1 MYMTNEQKILNII
14 DKNNGYITS
23 KDIIDESINHVFLSR
38 MVKKGILEK
47 YSKGYYGLPSYLPDS
62 YFIVLSKSKY
72 AIYSHSTALYFHDLS
87 DRTPLNLDITVP
99 NHYGGVLQ
107 KTENITLYTVSE
119 DVLNLGM
126 MEMESPLGMNI
137 KVYDMERTICDIIK
151 AKNKMDAEIFS
162 KALKNY
168 VKRTDKKLSV
178 LFKYTKQLNIEEK
191 VRDYIEV
198 LL

>member
-1 MYMTNEQKILNII
+1 
-14 DKNNGYITS
+14 
-23 KDIIDESINHVFLSR
+23 
-38 MVKKGILEK
+38 
-47 YSKGYYGLPSYLPDS
+47 
-62 YFIVLSKSKY
+62 
-72 AIYSHSTALYFHDLS
+72 
-87 DRTPLNLDITVP
+87 
-99 NHYGGVLQ
+99 VLQ

-119 DVLNLGM
+119 DILNLGS

-137 KVYDMERTICDIIK
+137 RVYDMERTICDIIK

-168 VKRTDKKLSV
+168 VKRKDKKLSV
-178 LFKYTKQLNIEEK
+178 LFKYSKQLNIEEK